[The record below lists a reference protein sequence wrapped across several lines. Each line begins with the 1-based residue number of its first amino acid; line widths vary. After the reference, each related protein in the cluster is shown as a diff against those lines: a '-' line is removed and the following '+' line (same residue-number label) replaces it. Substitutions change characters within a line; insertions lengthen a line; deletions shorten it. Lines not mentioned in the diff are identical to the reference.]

1 MIGAEQLGNS
11 QKDSICILHSSNK
24 PSIPNARTPVSGDLA
39 PLSDLHMCPGER
51 QKHTPLLKTLY
62 RPEGM
67 A

>member
-11 QKDSICILHSSNK
+11 QKDFNLHMHTSNK
-24 PSIPNARTPVSGDLA
+24 PSIPNAGTPGSGDLA